1 MTEPI
6 YKITPERLKALSPA
20 ARALA
25 DDAIRYGIWALVN
38 EKPAGK

>member
-1 MTEPI
+1 MKPVYE
-6 YKITPERLKALSPA
+6 ITPERLKALSPA

-25 DDAIRYGIWALVN
+25 EDAIRFGIWALVE